1 VEACQPTHR
10 DNGAHAAPLGLRLG
24 VDLVEISQMADSQR
38 FGDRFLDRFFTAAE
52 VAACRRHG
60 QLSLR
65 RLAACFAAKEATLKI
80 LDSGGIAWSCIE
92 VVGHASAPTL
102 RLWREARERAEQL
115 GLVSFKLSL
124 SYQSALAVAL
134 VVAQVAD
141 PDAGAE
147 HLDG

>member
-1 VEACQPTHR
+1 VEAWQLAHR
-10 DNGAHAAPLGLRLG
+10 DGGAHTAPLGLRLG

-38 FGDRFLDRFFTAAE
+38 FGDRFLDRFFTAGE
-52 VAACRRHG
+52 VAACRYHG
-60 QLSLR
+60 KLSLR
-65 RLAACFAAKEATLKI
+65 RLGACFAAKEATLKL

-92 VVGHASAPTL
+92 VVGHASCPTL
-102 RLWREARERAEQL
+102 RLWREAKQRAEEL

-124 SYQSALAVAL
+124 SYQSGLAVAL

-141 PDAGAE
+141 PNARGE